1 MWFVGATM
9 EKDETENTKESL
21 KDSESLEPEKKGG
34 PYSKKEQEERKIKV
48 YHLHFEENKSAVEI
62 AELLNV
68 NRNTINDDIRYWHR
82 QLASE
87 FKAQDLTAKMTKQ
100 IQRMEIQRDRLLED
114 LDEVENFDEKIKL
127 EKFVSDIDNRLAQLY
142 SKMILSGKAILTPT
156 VKLDEIDEDEIKE
169 FLRDLVLEDVDPY
182 NGNIRSEDEFK
193 FGFMRRAKCNLKHAE
208 MVIQK
213 MQDLGLSI
221 CEALKPYPHHDD
233 TDVDL
238 LPHIDHSPEYNF
250 GKFAYLRGYVS
261 PKEYAKVVTDRLKL
275 KGEIDILDEKE
286 EKFFQQYGSDQSKW
300 TDEIQNKYYEEIE
313 NPPES

>member
-1 MWFVGATM
+1 MWFVGVTM
-9 EKDETENTKESL
+9 EKDETENTKEPL
-21 KDSESLEPEKKGG
+21 KDSESLEPKKKGG

-48 YHLHFEENKSAVEI
+48 CHLRFEENKSAVEI

-127 EKFVSDIDNRLAQLY
+127 EKFVSDVDNRLVQLF
-142 SKMILSGKAILTPT
+142 SKMISSGKAILSPT
-156 VKLDEIDEDEIKE
+156 VKLEEIDEDEIKE
-169 FLRDLVLEDVDPY
+169 FVRALVFERGNPY
-182 NGNIRSEDEFK
+182 NGNIHSEDQFK
-193 FGFMRRAKCNLKHAE
+193 FDFILKTKCNLKYAE

-221 CEALKPYPHHDD
+221 CQAIKPYPNKDFD
-233 TDVDL
+233 NIGFTN
-238 LPHIDHSPEYNF
+238 IDYSKQYDFE
-250 GKFAYLRGYVS
+250 KFAHLCGYIYQD
-261 PKEYAKVVTDRLKL
+261 EYVKVITDRLNL
-275 KGEIDILDEKE
+275 KNEIDLIDEKE

-300 TDEIQNKYYEEIE
+300 TDEIRNKYYDEIE
-313 NPPES
+313 KSTEP